1 MKRHFTPRNATLA
14 ELAGM
19 ALIVASLFL
28 DGVPEVIVYG
38 IGLLIFTIGLAA
50 SYYFIGQKRGY
61 LEGLADAAK
70 IRNLYLTHTSKEQ
83 TK

>member
-19 ALIVASLFL
+19 ALILASLFL
-28 DGVPEVIVYG
+28 DGVPEAIVYG
-38 IGLLIFTIGLAA
+38 IGLLVFTIGLAA

-61 LEGLADAAK
+61 FEGCVQGHVDALQ
-70 IRNLYLTHTSKEQ
+70 IISDTSKEQ